1 MRKLTL
7 LLSVWMYCLISTAQ
21 SYSINVDEALVEF
34 NYVSE
39 ETTGKIKGVS
49 GEIKFNPNNLSDFK
63 FEGKAHISS
72 INTSNNMRDKHLNS
86 SDYFNT
92 KLYPYITFSAKS
104 LEKKESYFLLTGN
117 MTIKDIVQEE
127 SIKFTFEDG
136 VFIGRCVIY
145 SNDYQV
151 HEQKNR
157 EKSKILVKINVPI
170 L

>member
-1 MRKLTL
+1 MKKLIL
-7 LLSVWMYCLISTAQ
+7 LISMWIWCLISTAQ

-34 NYVSE
+34 NYISE

-49 GEIKFNPNNLSDFK
+49 GEIKFDPNNLSDFK

-117 MTIKDIVQEE
+117 MTIKDIVKEE
-127 SIKFTFEDG
+127 AIKFTFENG
-136 VFIGRCVIY
+136 IFVGRCVIF
-145 SNDYQV
+145 SNDYQI
-151 HEQKNR
+151 HEQKTR

>member
-1 MRKLTL
+1 M
-7 LLSVWMYCLISTAQ
+7 WIWCLISTAQ

-49 GEIKFNPNNLSDFK
+49 GEIKFDPNNLSDFK

-117 MTIKDIVQEE
+117 MTIKDIVKEE
-127 SIKFTFEDG
+127 AIIFTFENG
-136 VFIGRCVIY
+136 IFVGRCVIY

-151 HEQKNR
+151 HEQKTR

>member
-1 MRKLTL
+1 MKKLTL
-7 LLSVWMYCLISTAQ
+7 LISMWIWCLISTAQ

-49 GEIKFNPNNLSDFK
+49 GDIKFDPNNLSDFK

-104 LEKKESYFLLTGN
+104 LEKKENYFLLTGN
-117 MTIKDIVQEE
+117 MTIKDIVKEE
-127 SIKFTFEDG
+127 AIKFTFENG
-136 VFIGRCVIY
+136 IFVGRCVIY

-151 HEQKNR
+151 HQQKTR

>member
-1 MRKLTL
+1 MKQLFL
-7 LLSVWMYCLISTAQ
+7 LISMWIWCLISTAQ

-39 ETTGKIKGVS
+39 ETTGKINGVS
-49 GEIKFNPNNLSDFK
+49 GEIKFDPNNLSDFK

-92 KLYPYITFSAKS
+92 KLYPFITFSAKS

-117 MTIKDIVQEE
+117 MTIKDIVKEE
-127 SIKFTFEDG
+127 AIKFTFENG
-136 VFIGRCVIY
+136 VFVGRCVIY

-151 HEQKNR
+151 HEQKTR

>member
-21 SYSINVDEALVEF
+21 SYSINVDKALVEF

-49 GEIKFNPNNLSDFK
+49 GEIKFNPDNLSDFK

-72 INTSNNMRDKHLNS
+72 INTFNNMRDKHLNS

-92 KLYPYITFSAKS
+92 KLYPFITFSAKS

>member
-1 MRKLTL
+1 M
-7 LLSVWMYCLISTAQ
+7 WIWCLISTAQ

-34 NYVSE
+34 NYISE

-49 GEIKFNPNNLSDFK
+49 GEIKFDPNNLSDFK
-63 FEGKAHISS
+63 FDGKAHISS

-117 MTIKDIVQEE
+117 MTIKDIVKEE
-127 SIKFTFEDG
+127 AIKFTFENG
-136 VFIGRCVIY
+136 IFVGRCVIY

-151 HEQKNR
+151 HEQKTR

>member
-1 MRKLTL
+1 MKKLIL
-7 LLSVWMYCLISTAQ
+7 LISMWIWCLISTAQ
-21 SYSINVDEALVEF
+21 SYSINVDEALIEF
-34 NYVSE
+34 NYISE

-49 GEIKFNPNNLSDFK
+49 GEIKFDPNNLSDFK

-117 MTIKDIVQEE
+117 MTIKDIVKEE
-127 SIKFTFEDG
+127 AIKFTFENG
-136 VFIGRCVIY
+136 IFVGRCVIY

-151 HEQKNR
+151 HEQKTR

>member
-1 MRKLTL
+1 MKKLTL
-7 LLSVWMYCLISTAQ
+7 LISMWIWCLISTAQ

-49 GEIKFNPNNLSDFK
+49 GDIKFDPNNLSDFK

-117 MTIKDIVQEE
+117 MTIKDIVKEE
-127 SIKFTFEDG
+127 AIKFTFENG
-136 VFIGRCVIY
+136 IFVGRCVIF
-145 SNDYQV
+145 SNDYQI
-151 HEQKNR
+151 HEQKTR

>member
-1 MRKLTL
+1 MKKLIL
-7 LLSVWMYCLISTAQ
+7 LISMWIWCLISTAQ

-34 NYVSE
+34 NYISE

-49 GEIKFNPNNLSDFK
+49 GEIKFDPNNLSDFK

-117 MTIKDIVQEE
+117 MTIKDIVKEE
-127 SIKFTFEDG
+127 AIKFTFENG
-136 VFIGRCVIY
+136 IFVGRCVIY

-151 HEQKNR
+151 HEQKTR

>member
-1 MRKLTL
+1 M
-7 LLSVWMYCLISTAQ
+7 WIWCLISTAQ

-49 GEIKFNPNNLSDFK
+49 GEIKFDPNNLSDFK

-117 MTIKDIVQEE
+117 MTIKDIVKEE
-127 SIKFTFEDG
+127 AIKFTFENG
-136 VFIGRCVIY
+136 IFVGRCVIY

-151 HEQKNR
+151 HEQKTR

>member
-1 MRKLTL
+1 MKKLIFL
-7 LLSVWMYCLISTAQ
+7 ISMWIWCLISTAQ

-49 GEIKFNPNNLSDFK
+49 GEIKFDPNNLSDFK

-117 MTIKDIVQEE
+117 MTIKDIVKEE
-127 SIKFTFEDG
+127 AIKFTFENG
-136 VFIGRCVIY
+136 IFVGRCVIY

-151 HEQKNR
+151 HEQKTR

>member
-1 MRKLTL
+1 MKKLIL
-7 LLSVWMYCLISTAQ
+7 LISMWIWCLISTAQ

-34 NYVSE
+34 NYISE

-49 GEIKFNPNNLSDFK
+49 GEIKFDPNNLSDFK
-63 FEGKAHISS
+63 FVGNAHISS

-117 MTIKDIVQEE
+117 MTIKDIVKEE
-127 SIKFTFEDG
+127 AIKFTFENG
-136 VFIGRCVIY
+136 IFVGRCVIF
-145 SNDYQV
+145 SNDYQI
-151 HEQKNR
+151 HEQKTR

>member
-1 MRKLTL
+1 MKKLIL
-7 LLSVWMYCLISTAQ
+7 IISMWIWCLISTAQ

-49 GEIKFNPNNLSDFK
+49 GEIKFDPNNLSDFK

-117 MTIKDIVQEE
+117 MTIKDIVKEE
-127 SIKFTFEDG
+127 AIKFTFENG
-136 VFIGRCVIY
+136 IFVGRCVIY

-151 HEQKNR
+151 HEQKTR

>member
-1 MRKLTL
+1 MKKLIL
-7 LLSVWMYCLISTAQ
+7 LISMWIWCLISTAQ

-49 GEIKFNPNNLSDFK
+49 GEIKFDPNNLSDFK

-117 MTIKDIVQEE
+117 MTIKDIVKEE
-127 SIKFTFEDG
+127 AIKFTFENG
-136 VFIGRCVIY
+136 IFVGRCVIY

-151 HEQKNR
+151 HQQKTR

>member
-1 MRKLTL
+1 MKKLTL
-7 LLSVWMYCLISTAQ
+7 LISMWIWCLISTAQ

-49 GEIKFNPNNLSDFK
+49 GDIKFDPNNLSDFK

-117 MTIKDIVQEE
+117 MTIKDIVKEE
-127 SIKFTFEDG
+127 AIKFTFENG
-136 VFIGRCVIY
+136 IFVGRCVIY

-151 HEQKNR
+151 HQQKTR

>member
-1 MRKLTL
+1 M
-7 LLSVWMYCLISTAQ
+7 WIWCFISTAQ

-49 GEIKFNPNNLSDFK
+49 GEIKFDPNNLSDFK

-117 MTIKDIVQEE
+117 MTIKDIVKEE
-127 SIKFTFEDG
+127 AIKFTFENG
-136 VFIGRCVIY
+136 IFVGRCVIY

-151 HEQKNR
+151 HEQKTR

>member
-1 MRKLTL
+1 MKKLTL
-7 LLSVWMYCLISTAQ
+7 LISMWIWCLISTAQ

-49 GEIKFNPNNLSDFK
+49 GDIKFDPNNLSDFK

-104 LEKKESYFLLTGN
+104 LEKKENYFLLTGN
-117 MTIKDIVQEE
+117 MTIKDIVKEE
-127 SIKFTFEDG
+127 AIKFTFENG
-136 VFIGRCVIY
+136 VFVGRCVIY

-151 HEQKNR
+151 HEQKTR

>member
-1 MRKLTL
+1 MKKLIL
-7 LLSVWMYCLISTAQ
+7 LISMWIWCLISTAQ

-49 GEIKFNPNNLSDFK
+49 GEIKFDPNNLSDFK

-117 MTIKDIVQEE
+117 MTIKDIVKEE
-127 SIKFTFEDG
+127 AIKFTFENG
-136 VFIGRCVIY
+136 IFVGRCVIY

-151 HEQKNR
+151 HEQKTR

>member
-1 MRKLTL
+1 M
-7 LLSVWMYCLISTAQ
+7 WIWCLISTAQ

-49 GEIKFNPNNLSDFK
+49 GEIKFDPNNLSDFK

-117 MTIKDIVQEE
+117 MTIKDIVKEE
-127 SIKFTFEDG
+127 AIKFTFENG
-136 VFIGRCVIY
+136 IFVGRCVIY

-151 HEQKNR
+151 HEQKTR
-157 EKSKILVKINVPI
+157 ERSKILVKINVPI

>member
-1 MRKLTL
+1 MKKLFL
-7 LLSVWMYCLISTAQ
+7 LISMWIWCLISTAQ

-34 NYVSE
+34 NYISE

-49 GEIKFNPNNLSDFK
+49 GEIKFDPNNLSDFK
-63 FEGKAHISS
+63 FVGKAHISS

-117 MTIKDIVQEE
+117 MTIKDIVKEE
-127 SIKFTFEDG
+127 AIKFTFENG
-136 VFIGRCVIY
+136 IFVGRCVIY

-151 HEQKNR
+151 HEQKTR

>member
-1 MRKLTL
+1 MKKLILTI
-7 LLSVWMYCLISTAQ
+7 SMWIWCLISTAQ

-49 GEIKFNPNNLSDFK
+49 GEIKFDPNNLSDFK

-117 MTIKDIVQEE
+117 MTIKDIVKEE
-127 SIKFTFEDG
+127 AIKFTFENG
-136 VFIGRCVIY
+136 IFVGRCVIY

-151 HEQKNR
+151 HEQKTR

>member
-1 MRKLTL
+1 MKKLIL
-7 LLSVWMYCLISTAQ
+7 IISMWIWCLISTAQ
-21 SYSINVDEALVEF
+21 SYSINVDEAFVEF

-49 GEIKFNPNNLSDFK
+49 GEIKFDPNNLSDFK
-63 FEGKAHISS
+63 FKGKAHICS

-117 MTIKDIVQEE
+117 MTIKDIVKEE
-127 SIKFTFEDG
+127 AIKFTFENG
-136 VFIGRCVIY
+136 IFVGRCVIF
-145 SNDYQV
+145 SNDYQI
-151 HEQKNR
+151 HEQKTR

>member
-1 MRKLTL
+1 MKKLIFL
-7 LLSVWMYCLISTAQ
+7 ISMWIWCLISTAQ

-49 GEIKFNPNNLSDFK
+49 GEIKFDPNNLSDFK

-117 MTIKDIVQEE
+117 MTIKDIVKEE
-127 SIKFTFEDG
+127 SIKFTFENG
-136 VFIGRCVIY
+136 IFVGRCVIY

-151 HEQKNR
+151 HEQKTR

>member
-1 MRKLTL
+1 MKKLTL
-7 LLSVWMYCLISTAQ
+7 LFSVWIWCLLSSAQ
-21 SYSINVDEALVEF
+21 TYSINVDEALVEF
-34 NYVSE
+34 NYISE

-49 GEIKFNPNNLSDFK
+49 GEIKFDPHNLSDFQ
-63 FEGKAHISS
+63 FEAKAHISS

-92 KLYPYITFSAKS
+92 QLYPYITFSAKS

-117 MTIKDIVQEE
+117 MTIKDIVKEE

-136 VFIGRCVIY
+136 VFVGRCVIY

-151 HEQKNR
+151 HEQKTR

>member
-1 MRKLTL
+1 MKKLTL
-7 LLSVWMYCLISTAQ
+7 LISMWIWCLISTAQ

-117 MTIKDIVQEE
+117 MTIKDIVKEE
-127 SIKFTFEDG
+127 SIKFTFENG
-136 VFIGRCVIY
+136 IFVGRCVIY

-151 HEQKNR
+151 HQQKTR

-170 L
+170 F

>member
-1 MRKLTL
+1 MKKLIL
-7 LLSVWMYCLISTAQ
+7 LISMWIWCLISTAQ

-49 GEIKFNPNNLSDFK
+49 GDIKFDPNNLSDFK

-104 LEKKESYFLLTGN
+104 LEKKENYFLLTGN
-117 MTIKDIVQEE
+117 MTIKDIVKEE
-127 SIKFTFEDG
+127 AIKFTFENG
-136 VFIGRCVIY
+136 IFVGRCVIY

-151 HEQKNR
+151 HEQKTR

>member
-1 MRKLTL
+1 M
-7 LLSVWMYCLISTAQ
+7 WIWCLISTAQ
-21 SYSINVDEALVEF
+21 SYSINVDEAFVEF

-49 GEIKFNPNNLSDFK
+49 GEIKFDPNNLSDFK
-63 FEGKAHISS
+63 FEGKAHLSS

-117 MTIKDIVQEE
+117 MTIKDIVKEE
-127 SIKFTFEDG
+127 AIKFTFENG
-136 VFIGRCVIY
+136 IFVGRCVIF
-145 SNDYQV
+145 SNDYQI
-151 HEQKNR
+151 HEQKTR

>member
-1 MRKLTL
+1 M
-7 LLSVWMYCLISTAQ
+7 WIWCFISTAQ

-49 GEIKFNPNNLSDFK
+49 GEIKFDPNNLSDFK

-72 INTSNNMRDKHLNS
+72 INTSNNMRDNHLNS

-117 MTIKDIVQEE
+117 MTIKDIVKEE
-127 SIKFTFEDG
+127 AIKFTFENG
-136 VFIGRCVIY
+136 IFVGRCVIF
-145 SNDYQV
+145 SNDYKI
-151 HEQKNR
+151 HEQKTR

>member
-1 MRKLTL
+1 MKKLTL
-7 LLSVWMYCLISTAQ
+7 LFSVWIWCLSSSAQ
-21 SYSINVDEALVEF
+21 TYSINVDEALVEF
-34 NYVSE
+34 NYISE

-49 GEIKFNPNNLSDFK
+49 GEIKFDPKNLSDFQ
-63 FEGKAHISS
+63 FEAKAHISS

-92 KLYPYITFSAKS
+92 QLYPYITFSAKS

-117 MTIKDIVQEE
+117 MTIKDIVKEE

-136 VFIGRCVIY
+136 VFVGRCVIY

-151 HEQKNR
+151 HEQKTR

>member
-1 MRKLTL
+1 M
-7 LLSVWMYCLISTAQ
+7 WIWCLISTAQ

-34 NYVSE
+34 NYISE

-49 GEIKFNPNNLSDFK
+49 GEIKFDPNNLSDFK

-117 MTIKDIVQEE
+117 MTIKDIVKEE
-127 SIKFTFEDG
+127 AIKFTFENG
-136 VFIGRCVIY
+136 IFVGRCVIY

-151 HEQKNR
+151 HEQKTR

>member
-1 MRKLTL
+1 MKKLIIL
-7 LLSVWMYCLISTAQ
+7 ISMWIWCLISTAQ

-49 GEIKFNPNNLSDFK
+49 GEIKFDPNNLSNFK

-117 MTIKDIVQEE
+117 MTIKDIVKEE
-127 SIKFTFEDG
+127 AIKFTFENG
-136 VFIGRCVIY
+136 IFVGRCVIY

-151 HEQKNR
+151 HQQKTR

>member
-1 MRKLTL
+1 MKKLTL
-7 LLSVWMYCLISTAQ
+7 LFSVWIWCLSSSAQ
-21 SYSINVDEALVEF
+21 TYSINVDEALVEF

-49 GEIKFNPNNLSDFK
+49 GEIKFDPNNLSDFQ
-63 FEGKAHISS
+63 FEAKADISS

-92 KLYPYITFSAKS
+92 QLYPYITFSAKS

-117 MTIKDIVQEE
+117 MTIKDIVKEE

-136 VFIGRCVIY
+136 VFVGRCVIY

-151 HEQKNR
+151 HEQKTR

>member
-1 MRKLTL
+1 M
-7 LLSVWMYCLISTAQ
+7 WIWCLISTAQ

-49 GEIKFNPNNLSDFK
+49 GEIKFDPNNLSDFK

-117 MTIKDIVQEE
+117 MTIKDIVKEE
-127 SIKFTFEDG
+127 AIKFTFENG
-136 VFIGRCVIY
+136 IFVGRCVIF
-145 SNDYQV
+145 SNDYQI
-151 HEQKNR
+151 HEQKTR

>member
-21 SYSINVDEALVEF
+21 SYSINVDKALVEF

-49 GEIKFNPNNLSDFK
+49 GEIKFNPNNLTDFK

-92 KLYPYITFSAKS
+92 KLF
-104 LEKKESYFLLTGN
+104 
-117 MTIKDIVQEE
+117 
-127 SIKFTFEDG
+127 
-136 VFIGRCVIY
+136 R
-145 SNDYQV
+145 
-151 HEQKNR
+151 
-157 EKSKILVKINVPI
+157 
-170 L
+170 

>member
-1 MRKLTL
+1 M
-7 LLSVWMYCLISTAQ
+7 WIWCLISTAQ

-49 GEIKFNPNNLSDFK
+49 GEIKFDPNNLSDFK

-117 MTIKDIVQEE
+117 MTIKDIVKEE
-127 SIKFTFEDG
+127 VIKFTFENG
-136 VFIGRCVIY
+136 IFVGRCVIY

-151 HEQKNR
+151 HEQKTR